1 MKNFFDFNSLS
12 NKSVGFS
19 GAEIEQAIIEGMY
32 IAFNEKREFTE
43 NDIVSGL
50 NSIIPLSK
58 THPDKLLEN
67 QNLALSGKIRIASQ
81 IEKK

>member
-1 MKNFFDFNSLS
+1 
-12 NKSVGFS
+12 
-19 GAEIEQAIIEGMY
+19 MY

-43 NDIVSGL
+43 TDIVSGL

-67 QNLALSGKIRIASQ
+67 QNLALSGTIRIASQ